1 MLEVK
6 STFLLRLTLVTSDS
20 RVFPTT
26 RLEAVLE
33 AGVVVAAGAVLVEV
47 VVLLPMV
54 VITPPLELL
63 LTREVVGGSFEVE
76 TEKKM
81 KKKISKKRSSLS
93 KEISPNHV
101 SLQF

>member
-6 STFLLRLTLVTSDS
+6 QSTFLLRLTLVTSDS

-26 RLEAVLE
+26 RLFVAVVEAVK
-33 AGVVVAAGAVLVEV
+33 VAAGAVFVEVV

-76 TEKKM
+76 TEKKKWEKNQE
-81 KKKISKKRSSLS
+81 KKGKLS
-93 KEISPNHV
+93 FTDNANGEM
-101 SLQF
+101 

>member
-1 MLEVK
+1 MNK

-26 RLEAVLE
+26 RLFVAVVEAVK
-33 AGVVVAAGAVLVEV
+33 VAAGAVFVEVV

-76 TEKKM
+76 TEKKNEKKIQ
-81 KKKISKKRSSLS
+81 KKKENCL
-93 KEISPNHV
+93 
-101 SLQF
+101 